1 MLTTEEVRSRAKA
14 LMPGLTEDLKDLV
27 SHASCSFPGFPEEP
41 VHEMRRAAID
51 VLERHGADV
60 HELDLGEGKPAIYG
74 EMAGPEGAPT
84 VLLYAHYDVQPA
96 PVEAGWDTDPW
107 TAEIKDGRLYG
118 RGAADDKSGVIIHAG
133 TLGVFEGEL
142 PVNLRILIEGEEETV
157 SHIGPFVD
165 ANPEM
170 FKADTYVI
178 ADMGNPAAGV
188 PAVTTTLRGNVI
200 VIVKVKSL
208 EHPAHSGLF
217 GGAAPDALLALIKI
231 LGSLHDEAGDTVVP
245 GLAKFEWNGTEM
257 DPDAFRVAAGMVDG
271 AELIGSGTVGARLW
285 SRPMASVIGIDAPS
299 VKDAANV
306 VLPEA
311 AAKISM
317 RIPPGADSENEVGLL
332 IEHLKKAAPW
342 GVHVEVERVRVGY
355 PFSARM
361 DGPAVKAA
369 LAAMEAA
376 YDTESGFMGSGGSI
390 PLVARLQGISPDAEV
405 ILWGAEDVAEAKI
418 HASNE
423 SVDLSEIEK
432 MIVAQALTLQTL
444 GQES

>member
-27 SHASCSFPGFPEEP
+27 SHASCSFPGYPEEP
-41 VHEMRRAAID
+41 VHDMRRASMEL
-51 VLERHGADV
+51 LEKHGAEV
-60 HELDLGEGKPAIYG
+60 RELDLGEGKPAIYG
-74 EMAGPEGAPT
+74 DMPGPEGAPT

-107 TAEIKDGRLYG
+107 KAELKDGRLYG

-133 TLGVFEGEL
+133 TLGVFEGDL

-157 SHIGPFVD
+157 SHIGPYVD
-165 ANPEM
+165 ANPEL
-170 FKADTYVI
+170 FQADTYVI

-188 PAVTTTLRGNVI
+188 PAVTTTLRGNV
-200 VIVKVKSL
+200 VVVVKVSAL
-208 EHPAHSGLF
+208 HHPAHSGLF

-231 LGSLHDEAGDTVVP
+231 LASLHDDAGDTIVP
-245 GLAKFEWNGTEM
+245 GLAKFEWSGSEM
-257 DPDAFRVAAGMVDG
+257 DPDAFREAAGMVDG
-271 AELIGSGTVGARLW
+271 AQLIGSGTVGARLW
-285 SRPMASVIGIDAPS
+285 SRPAASVIGIDAPT

-306 VLPEA
+306 VIPEA

-317 RIPPGADSENEVGLL
+317 RVPPGADSENEVGLL

-342 GVHVEVERVRVGY
+342 GVHVEVEKVRVGY
-355 PFSARM
+355 PFAAKM

-369 LAAMEAA
+369 MAAMAAA
-376 YDTESGFMGSGGSI
+376 YETDAGFMGSGGSI
-390 PLVARLQGISPDAEV
+390 PLVARLQGISPNAEV
-405 ILWGAEDVAEAKI
+405 ILWGAEDVAQAKI

-423 SVDLSEIEK
+423 SVDLSEIERL
-432 MIVAQALTLQTL
+432 IIAQALTLQTL
-444 GQES
+444 GARG

>member
-1 MLTTEEVRSRAKA
+1 
-14 LMPGLTEDLKDLV
+14 MPQLTEDLKELV
-27 SHASCSFPGFPEEP
+27 SHASCSFPGYPEEP
-41 VHEMRRAAID
+41 VTAMRHAAMD
-51 VLERHGADV
+51 LLKRYGAEV
-60 HELDLGEGKPAIYG
+60 RELDLGEGKPAIYG
-74 EMAGPEGAPT
+74 ELPGPEGAPT
-84 VLLYAHYDVQPA
+84 VLIYAHYDVQPA
-96 PVEAGWDTDPW
+96 PVEAGWETDPW
-107 TAEIKDGRLYG
+107 KAEVKDGRLYG

-133 TLGVFEGEL
+133 SLGVFQGDL

-157 SHIGPFVD
+157 SHIGPYVD
-165 ANPEM
+165 AHPEM
-170 FKADTYVI
+170 FRADTFVI

-188 PAVTTTLRGNVI
+188 PALTTTLRGNV
-200 VIVKVKSL
+200 VCTVKVRSL
-208 EHPAHSGLF
+208 QFPAHSGLF

-231 LGSLHDEAGDTVVP
+231 LATLHDDAGDTIVP
-245 GLAKFEWNGTEM
+245 GLAKFEWDGSEM
-257 DPDAFRVAAGMVDG
+257 DPDAFRTAAGMVDG
-271 AELIGSGTVGARLW
+271 AELIGSGTLGARLW
-285 SRPMASVIGIDAPS
+285 SRPAASVIGIDAPT

-317 RIPPGADSENEVGLL
+317 RVPPGADSEHELGLL
-332 IEHLKKAAPW
+332 MEHLKKVAPW
-342 GVHVEVERVRVGY
+342 GVEVEVEKVRVGY

-376 YDTESGFMGSGGSI
+376 FETEAGFMGSGGSI
-390 PLVARLQGISPDAEV
+390 PLVARLQGVSPEAEV
-405 ILWGAEDVAEAKI
+405 ILWGAEDVARAKI

-444 GQES
+444 GAGI